1 MVTNIDKAVREDNF
15 ATQQH
20 NQLNNKIMTTIEF
33 NTRLTGLQKYLEAFA
48 RQLTGNDDD
57 AKDLTQET
65 LLKAL
70 VYREKYV
77 NQNNFKAWVYTI
89 MRNIFINSYR
99 RNKKARTI
107 IDQTEDL
114 YYLNISNQHT
124 ETDPESIYNA
134 KELQRGIDS
143 LDANFRKAFD
153 MYNAGYKYKEIADS
167 LNLTIGTVKS
177 RIFYSRKKLM
187 ESMSEFAS

>member
-1 MVTNIDKAVREDNF
+1 
-15 ATQQH
+15 
-20 NQLNNKIMTTIEF
+20 MTTIEF

-77 NQNNFKAWVYTI
+77 HQNNFKAWVYTI

-124 ETDPESIYNA
+124 ETDPESI
-134 KELQRGIDS
+134 
-143 LDANFRKAFD
+143 
-153 MYNAGYKYKEIADS
+153 
-167 LNLTIGTVKS
+167 
-177 RIFYSRKKLM
+177 
-187 ESMSEFAS
+187 

>member
-1 MVTNIDKAVREDNF
+1 
-15 ATQQH
+15 
-20 NQLNNKIMTTIEF
+20 MTTIEF

-124 ETDPESIYNA
+124 DTDPESIYNA

>member
-1 MVTNIDKAVREDNF
+1 
-15 ATQQH
+15 
-20 NQLNNKIMTTIEF
+20 MTTIEF

-89 MRNIFINSYR
+89 MSNIFINSYR

-107 IDQTEDL
+107 ID
-114 YYLNISNQHT
+114 QHT

>member
-1 MVTNIDKAVREDNF
+1 MREDNF

-99 RNKKARTI
+99 RNLSTAGSRAHA
-107 IDQTEDL
+107 
-114 YYLNISNQHT
+114 YL
-124 ETDPESIYNA
+124 
-134 KELQRGIDS
+134 LC
-143 LDANFRKAFD
+143 L
-153 MYNAGYKYKEIADS
+153 
-167 LNLTIGTVKS
+167 
-177 RIFYSRKKLM
+177 
-187 ESMSEFAS
+187 